1 MPLPMGRTGPGLYG
15 KAPVF
20 RGLGTQ
26 SCFSVAAELHLGQA
40 GTSSPKT
47 RSSNLLPQ
55 AVQTKSYM
63 GMVFLL
69 NRYRTVAV
77 AALYRNKTALLYAH
91 AFGARARYAC
101 AFRRRARAGGGLP
114 WGLPTCFV
122 CIYKYIYGQG
132 KGGVLPP
139 TAVQQ
144 SVVKAALTGSR
155 PFGGTYEENSCA
167 CWRLC

>member
-20 RGLGTQ
+20 RGLGTHI
-26 SCFSVAAELHLGQA
+26 CFSVAAELHLGQA

-47 RSSNLLPQ
+47 RSSNFLPQ

-63 GMVFLL
+63 GMVLL
-69 NRYRTVAV
+69 LTCCRNETVAD
-77 AALYRNKTALLYAH
+77 ACRNKLRVMLAPVSCLLWSYPRA
-91 AFGARARYAC
+91 ARRSGRSS
-101 AFRRRARAGGGLP
+101 FLGQP

-139 TAVQQ
+139 GRRAT
-144 SVVKAALTGSR
+144 TGLGDR
-155 PFGGTYEENSCA
+155 VNGPLPV
-167 CWRLC
+167 WRNI